1 MSISFTSPRATDL
14 LTEAVAYVRPRLEGT
29 NPIGD
34 RLRTLWA
41 GVAASRYLGSSDVVE
56 AEFLKLA
63 REAGL
68 TADLGH
74 HADADLLHVLRWAMR
89 GMNPFH

>member
-1 MSISFTSPRATDL
+1 MSTSFTSPCATDL

-29 NPIGD
+29 IPIGD

-41 GVAASRYLGSSDVVE
+41 GVAASRHLGSSDVVE

-63 REAGL
+63 RQTGL
-68 TADLGH
+68 TAELGH
-74 HADADLLHVLRWAMR
+74 HADTDLLHVIHWAMR
-89 GMNPFH
+89 DMNPFH